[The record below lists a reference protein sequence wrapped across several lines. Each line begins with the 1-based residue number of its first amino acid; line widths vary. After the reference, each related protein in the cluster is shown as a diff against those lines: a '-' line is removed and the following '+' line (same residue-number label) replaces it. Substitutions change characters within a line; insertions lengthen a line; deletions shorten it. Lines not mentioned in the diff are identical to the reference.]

1 MAAAKL
7 RWRLSSSGGDDR
19 TRTDDPLLAKQVL
32 YQLSYVPAPLEEHWK
47 RGEGLHL
54 ALASRGYRVYRGLGR
69 ARTIWTLLAR
79 LGSAAGDIAVVSWR
93 ERWRFVPQGA
103 R

>member
-1 MAAAKL
+1 
-7 RWRLSSSGGDDR
+7 
-19 TRTDDPLLAKQVL
+19 
-32 YQLSYVPAPLEEHWK
+32 
-47 RGEGLHL
+47 
-54 ALASRGYRVYRGLGR
+54 
-69 ARTIWTLLAR
+69 LLAR